1 MRVILSDAP
10 APSAIRLLVGSQ
22 LLLLIQAG
30 LVLNSRFAVEPTLCA
45 LVVIIAII
53 GLSALLNAIAGEP
66 RDPTPY
72 SRRRL
77 RHGR

>member
-1 MRVILSDAP
+1 MRGILSEAP
-10 APSAIRLLVGSQ
+10 APSAIRLLMGSQ

-30 LVLNSRFAVEPTLCA
+30 LVLNSRPPLAAPLSA
-45 LVVIIAII
+45 LVLILAII
-53 GLSALLNAIAGEP
+53 GFSALVAAIIGEP
-66 RDPTPY
+66 RETEPY

>member
-1 MRVILSDAP
+1 MRGILSDAP

-30 LVLNSRFAVEPTLCA
+30 LVLNSRSALEPTLWVLVILVAIIAFSA
-45 LVVIIAII
+45 LVAAIV
-53 GLSALLNAIAGEP
+53 GEP
-66 RDPTPY
+66 REAGPH

>member
-1 MRVILSDAP
+1 MRGILSDAP

-30 LVLNSRFAVEPTLCA
+30 LVLDSRSTLEPMLCVLVLLVAIIAFSA
-45 LVVIIAII
+45 LVA
-53 GLSALLNAIAGEP
+53 AIAGEP
-66 RDPTPY
+66 REAVPY